1 MKERS
6 LLYRFRKYCI
16 LFCAVLIGVL
26 CLSGNAWAMTGFSG
40 QKSAYN
46 ESSQGEVTVTVT
58 ISNDGIPIEGTD
70 GTALSHLKVT
80 VPYFDL
86 GLYGLQEYYRYPTNS
101 VCDYLEEQG
110 VVKRPT
116 VLHLYIYLMERYYL
130 GYPAEKCGTGAGKDA
145 ILNNEQFNSVFY
157 MTGGQA
163 YLTYNAGTGKGNR
176 LLKPTGSA
184 THLYM
189 QNFWG
194 HDENLM
200 YYVNHEY
207 PLMWSGFGSTADY
220 ILLED
225 GDVVDVGMF
234 TDRSFWTRGA
244 FTSFSQDDYNLSKGS
259 TLKTKVYSQKT
270 VMSSD
275 NSVPDPVAIQNM
287 DVVLYDGNWN
297 QVEKLDYDT
306 DGYVSYTFDK
316 AGTYYL
322 LATEKDNAGKDG
334 AAFSPATAKITVSES
349 STPVA
354 VSSIEILP
362 ESNKTELN
370 VGESIQLKAE
380 ILPASAAQKSIRW
393 RVDGSAAYMD
403 YQGRLHANEYIS
415 KDELVTVTAFSRE
428 NRFVQDSI
436 QFLIKADRE
445 TVAKVKQVE
454 DLIDAIGSSDKDVVY
469 TEECH
474 KKILAARKAYDALE
488 KGSVAYRNI
497 DAQKV
502 DYLEYAEERYSE
514 LEKKAPKP
522 TATPVPTATPKPTPK
537 PTATPTPKPVA
548 GVKQSAASASAMKIS
563 WKREAS
569 VSGYRIFIQ
578 GGRFKKNTKVVDV
591 SSKTTSYTIKKVGK
605 QKLTAG
611 TAYRITVT
619 SLYKKGKKTVTGR
632 QQVLKNAYTLP
643 SAPKATSVKKGK
655 ARSLK
660 VYWKKVSGVQGYE
673 VQMSTRKKSGYKTIK
688 AVNAKTSA
696 YTVSKLKKNK
706 RYYFRIRSFK
716 VIGGKKVYSTCSN
729 VVAGKAK

>member
-58 ISNDGIPIEGTD
+58 LSNDGIPIEGAD

-86 GLYGLQEYYRYPTNS
+86 GLYGLKEYYRYSTNS

-145 ILNNEQFNSVFY
+145 ILNSEQFNSVFY

-287 DVVLYDGNWN
+287 DAVLYDGNWN
-297 QVEKLDYDT
+297 RVEKLDYDA
-306 DGYVSYTFDK
+306 DGYVSYTFNK

-322 LATEKDNAGKDG
+322 LATEKDKAGKDG
-334 AAFSPATAKITVSES
+334 AAFSPATAMITVSES
-349 STPVA
+349 STPAA
-354 VSSIEILP
+354 VSSIEISA

-380 ILPASAAQKSIRW
+380 VLPVSAAQKSIRW

-428 NRFVQDSI
+428 NRFVQDSL

-488 KGSVAYRNI
+488 KGSVAYRNV

-522 TATPVPTATPKPTPK
+522 TATPTPK
-537 PTATPTPKPVA
+537 PTATPTPAA
-548 GVKQSAASASAMKIS
+548 GVKQSAVSASAIKIS

-569 VSGYRIFIQ
+569 VSGYRISIQ
-578 GGRFKKNTKVVDV
+578 GGKFKKNTKVADV

-611 TAYRITVT
+611 TAYKITVT

-643 SAPKATSVKKGK
+643 STPKATSVKKGK
-655 ARSLK
+655 TRCLK

-673 VQMSTRKKSGYKTIK
+673 VQMSTSKKSGYKTMK
-688 AVNAKTSA
+688 VVNAKISA

-706 RYYFRIRSFK
+706 GYYFRIRSFK
-716 VIGGKKVYSTCSN
+716 VVGGKKVYSTWSN
-729 VVAGKAK
+729 IVAGKSR

>member
-58 ISNDGIPIEGTD
+58 ISNDGIPIAGDD
-70 GTALSHLKVT
+70 GTILSHLKVT

-244 FTSFSQDDYNLSKGS
+244 FTSFSQDDYNLSKGN

-287 DVVLYDGNWN
+287 DAVLYDGNWN
-297 QVEKLDYDT
+297 RVDKLDYDA
-306 DGYVSYTFDK
+306 DGYVSYTFNK

-322 LATEKDNAGKDG
+322 LATEKDNAGKYG

-354 VSSIEILP
+354 VSSIEISA

-445 TVAKVKQVE
+445 AVAKVKQVE

-488 KGSVAYRNI
+488 KGSVAYRNV

-522 TATPVPTATPKPTPK
+522 TATPTPK
-537 PTATPTPKPVA
+537 PTATPTPAA
-548 GVKQSAASASAMKIS
+548 GVKQSAVSASAIKIS

-569 VSGYRIFIQ
+569 VSGYRISIQ
-578 GGRFKKNTKVVDV
+578 GGKFKKNTKVVDV

-611 TAYRITVT
+611 TAYKITVT

-643 SAPKATSVKKGK
+643 STPKATSVKKGK
-655 ARSLK
+655 ARCLK
-660 VYWKKVSGVQGYE
+660 VYWKKVSGVRGYE
-673 VQMSTRKKSGYKTIK
+673 VQMSTSKKSGYKTMK
-688 AVNAKTSA
+688 VVNAKTSA

-706 RYYFRIRSFK
+706 GYYFRIRSFK
-716 VIGGKKVYSTCSN
+716 VIGGKKVYSSWSN
-729 VVAGKAK
+729 IVAGKSR

>member
-1 MKERS
+1 MKKRS
-6 LLYRFRKYCI
+6 LLYRFRKCCI

-26 CLSGNAWAMTGFSG
+26 CFSGNAWAMTGFSG

-46 ESSQGEVTVTVT
+46 ESGQSQVTVTVT
-58 ISNDGIPIEGTD
+58 LSNDGIPIEGTD

-86 GLYGLQEYYRYPTNS
+86 GLYGLKEYYRYPTNS

-130 GYPAEKCGTGAGKDA
+130 GYPAEKCGTGAGKEA
-145 ILNNEQFNSVFY
+145 ILNNEQFDAVSY

-287 DVVLYDGNWN
+287 DAVLYDGNWN
-297 QVEKLDYDT
+297 RVDKLDYDA
-306 DGYVSYTFDK
+306 DGYVSYTFNK

-322 LATEKDNAGKDG
+322 LATEKDNAGKYG

-354 VSSIEILP
+354 VSSIEISA

-428 NRFVQDSI
+428 NRFVQDSL

-488 KGSVAYRNI
+488 KGSVAYRNV

-522 TATPVPTATPKPTPK
+522 TATPTPK
-537 PTATPTPKPVA
+537 PTATPTPAA
-548 GVKQSAASASAMKIS
+548 GVKQSAVSASAIKIS

-569 VSGYRIFIQ
+569 VSGYRISIQ
-578 GGRFKKNTKVVDV
+578 GGKFKKNTKVADV

-611 TAYRITVT
+611 TAYKITVT

-643 SAPKATSVKKGK
+643 STPKATSVKKGK
-655 ARSLK
+655 ARCLK

-673 VQMSTRKKSGYKTIK
+673 VQMSTSKKSGYKTMK
-688 AVNAKTSA
+688 VVNAKTSA
-696 YTVSKLKKNK
+696 YTVSKLRKNK
-706 RYYFRIRSFK
+706 GYYFRIRSFK
-716 VIGGKKVYSTCSN
+716 EIGGKKVYSSWSN
-729 VVAGKAK
+729 IVAGKSR

>member
-58 ISNDGIPIEGTD
+58 ISNDGIPIAGDD

-287 DVVLYDGNWN
+287 DAVLYDGNWN
-297 QVEKLDYDT
+297 RVDKLDYDA
-306 DGYVSYTFDK
+306 DGYVSYTFNK

-322 LATEKDNAGKDG
+322 LATEKDNAGKYG

-354 VSSIEILP
+354 VSSIEISA

-415 KDELVTVTAFSRE
+415 KDERVTVTAFSRE

-445 TVAKVKQVE
+445 TVA
-454 DLIDAIGSSDKDVVY
+454 
-469 TEECH
+469 
-474 KKILAARKAYDALE
+474 
-488 KGSVAYRNI
+488 
-497 DAQKV
+497 
-502 DYLEYAEERYSE
+502 
-514 LEKKAPKP
+514 
-522 TATPVPTATPKPTPK
+522 
-537 PTATPTPKPVA
+537 
-548 GVKQSAASASAMKIS
+548 
-563 WKREAS
+563 
-569 VSGYRIFIQ
+569 
-578 GGRFKKNTKVVDV
+578 
-591 SSKTTSYTIKKVGK
+591 
-605 QKLTAG
+605 
-611 TAYRITVT
+611 
-619 SLYKKGKKTVTGR
+619 
-632 QQVLKNAYTLP
+632 
-643 SAPKATSVKKGK
+643 
-655 ARSLK
+655 
-660 VYWKKVSGVQGYE
+660 
-673 VQMSTRKKSGYKTIK
+673 
-688 AVNAKTSA
+688 
-696 YTVSKLKKNK
+696 
-706 RYYFRIRSFK
+706 
-716 VIGGKKVYSTCSN
+716 
-729 VVAGKAK
+729 

>member
-1 MKERS
+1 MKKRS
-6 LLYRFRKYCI
+6 LLYRFRKCCI

-26 CLSGNAWAMTGFSG
+26 CFSGNAWAMTGFSG

-46 ESSQGEVTVTVT
+46 ESGQSQVTVTVT
-58 ISNDGIPIEGTD
+58 LSNDGIPIEGTD

-86 GLYGLQEYYRYPTNS
+86 GLYGLKEYYRYPTNS

-130 GYPAEKCGTGAGKDA
+130 GYPAEKCGTGAGKEA
-145 ILNNEQFNSVFY
+145 ILNQEQFDAVSY

-244 FTSFSQDDYNLSKGS
+244 FTSFSQDDYNLSKGN

-287 DVVLYDGNWN
+287 DAVLYDGNWN
-297 QVEKLDYDT
+297 RVEKLDYDT

-334 AAFSPATAKITVSES
+334 AAFSPATAMITVSES
-349 STPVA
+349 STPAA
-354 VSSIEILP
+354 VSSIEISA

-380 ILPASAAQKSIRW
+380 VLPVSAAQKSIRW

-428 NRFVQDSI
+428 NRFVQDSL

-488 KGSVAYRNI
+488 KGSVAYRNV

-522 TATPVPTATPKPTPK
+522 TATPTPK
-537 PTATPTPKPVA
+537 PTATPTPAA
-548 GVKQSAASASAMKIS
+548 GVKQSAVSASAIKIS

-569 VSGYRIFIQ
+569 VSGYRISIQ
-578 GGRFKKNTKVVDV
+578 GGKVKKNTKVADV
-591 SSKTTSYTIKKVGK
+591 SNKTTSYTIKKVGK

-611 TAYRITVT
+611 TAYKITVT

-643 SAPKATSVKKGK
+643 STPKATSVKKGK
-655 ARSLK
+655 ARCLK
-660 VYWKKVSGVQGYE
+660 VYWKKVSGVRGYE
-673 VQMSTRKKSGYKTIK
+673 VQMSTSKKSGYKTMK
-688 AVNAKTSA
+688 VVNAKTSA

-706 RYYFRIRSFK
+706 GYYFRIRSFK
-716 VIGGKKVYSTCSN
+716 VIGGKKVYSSWSN
-729 VVAGKAK
+729 IVAGKSR